1 MWSMP
6 GGNRIWE
13 GTAAPHRDR
22 HGAPAGADDYVVKGG
37 LRCERGVCKVVGRS
51 GRVGA
56 EVRRRGGGSARCEPV
71 GRVKAVRPRF
81 SIASVWCGV
90 IACVMIALAT
100 SAPAQ
105 GNLGFLRNTPLQSF
119 NEQDRALLRE
129 AMAEVLNSSDPTA
142 SRTWK
147 NDATGSGG
155 TIQSLAR
162 FDTADGRECR
172 QLHMQN
178 RRTRGESD
186 ALTMSVCRDDNGE
199 WRADANASP
208 AGEPK

>member
-1 MWSMP
+1 M
-6 GGNRIWE
+6 
-13 GTAAPHRDR
+13 
-22 HGAPAGADDYVVKGG
+22 
-37 LRCERGVCKVVGRS
+37 
-51 GRVGA
+51 
-56 EVRRRGGGSARCEPV
+56 
-71 GRVKAVRPRF
+71 
-81 SIASVWCGV
+81 
-90 IACVMIALAT
+90 MIALAT
-100 SAPAQ
+100 GAPAQ

-162 FDTADGRECR
+162 FDTPDGRECR

-186 ALTMSVCRDDNGE
+186 ALTMSVCRDDDGE
-199 WRADANASP
+199 WRADANVSP